1 MLHKA
6 IKPPTD
12 IDLTILV
19 EPTRIV
25 GRTHVRD
32 DIDIEPDRPLD
43 RLLGGYA
50 VYYSP
55 ERDFAIDRGDGW
67 KSDHRLVVVEPYAKH
82 RLRRC
87 EGLLTILIE
96 PESVSPEMMRD
107 ERWAKG
113 SHSNMR
119 WLARIERGFA
129 DWAHLGTV
137 PACSIDEMVF
147 GETLMSRMLDPRI
160 ATVVDR
166 IASCP
171 YGERSSVTA
180 LAAHT
185 NLSTSRLSHLFR
197 EQLDIPIRSFRAWKR
212 ARSAIA
218 LTVTEPVLLRAALD
232 AGYADEAHFS
242 RSMRKYFGQ
251 HANVMSRHW
260 RRTMKFRG
268 VKLAG

>member
-1 MLHKA
+1 MLHQA
-6 IKPPTD
+6 IKPPT
-12 IDLTILV
+12 DLTILV

-43 RLLGGYA
+43 RILGGYA
-50 VYYSP
+50 LYYSP
-55 ERDFAIDRGDGW
+55 ERDFALDRGGGW
-67 KSDHRLVVVEPYAKH
+67 ENDHRLVVVNPYHRH
-82 RLRRC
+82 RLLRC

-107 ERWAKG
+107 ERWTRGNNA
-113 SHSNMR
+113 NQR

-129 DWAHLGTV
+129 DWTQLGTI

-147 GETLMSRMLDPRI
+147 GETLMTRNLDPRI
-160 ATVVDR
+160 AAVVDR

-171 YGERSSVTA
+171 FGHRSSVTA
-180 LAAHT
+180 LAALT
-185 NLSTSRLSHLFR
+185 DLSNSRLSHLFR
-197 EQLDIPIRSFRAWKR
+197 EQFGIPIRSFRAWKR
-212 ARSAIA
+212 ARRAIA
-218 LTVTEPVLLRAALD
+218 LTVSEPVLLRAALD

-251 HANVMSRHW
+251 RANVMSRHW

-268 VKLAG
+268 MEQPG